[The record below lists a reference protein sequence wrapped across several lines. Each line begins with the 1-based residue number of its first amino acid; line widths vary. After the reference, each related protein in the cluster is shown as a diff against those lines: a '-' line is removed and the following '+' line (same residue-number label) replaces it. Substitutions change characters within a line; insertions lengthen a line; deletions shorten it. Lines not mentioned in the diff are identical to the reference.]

1 MIEPLAAIQRLAEA
15 RGISS
20 TDSLDSPNPQSGS
33 GGITERHTSS
43 SSSGVLLPDQQ
54 RISSCAELD
63 DYEDDNDHMKSLVPM
78 SSYRQH
84 ISREPAHAVLFN
96 YRGERVAGFEMESGL
111 RHMICLPQV
120 YELFLKQLV
129 GGLHTVYTKL
139 KRLNIHPLIC
149 NVEQVRALR
158 SLGAIQPGVNRCKLI
173 EKMDF
178 DKLYDDCTNTGSRP
192 GRPPKRSPTIDDC
205 WSAISK
211 KEKNEDPTT
220 NSSMLPMA
228 STSTNQDIYGSNS
241 SLDKS
246 ISLSALQS
254 GQSSVHH
261 QQASNHQAQLFG
273 SLLPLTAQHL
283 LMQHMMASMV
293 SASMVSQQQLQNQT
307 QDLQQQ
313 SEIRNELNQFRDY
326 ANQMTPGCG
335 INSSINDQN
344 SSHIPPPI
352 TRRTSSSGS
361 ISSTGNRK
369 AQEWSNNSHN
379 RAVKRKEEK
388 NQNETGRSQFG
399 NNQFPFGILSTK
411 DVEDE
416 YSPQSSSSNGNKSDE
431 MSSSSSGNGNVPLN
445 LSNDSRNGSCGKGD
459 QTEPNGSEKNEGRSS
474 CNQSETDDSFD
485 REKSLS
491 ATINDRSESSNRSG
505 SQSSPTE
512 SDQALQFAMT
522 KINTMVETA
531 DKVFKSHYEKLAD
544 LIQNLEGEL
553 NYLKHSEAHCQKVA
567 KLEKQKSDLYFR
579 KYTRLKHETKKLRMR
594 APVPHETDLQRVHT

>member
-1 MIEPLAAIQRLAEA
+1 
-15 RGISS
+15 
-20 TDSLDSPNPQSGS
+20 
-33 GGITERHTSS
+33 
-43 SSSGVLLPDQQ
+43 
-54 RISSCAELD
+54 
-63 DYEDDNDHMKSLVPM
+63 M
-78 SSYRQH
+78 SSNRQH

-220 NSSMLPMA
+220 NNSMLPMA
-228 STSTNQDIYGSNS
+228 STSTNQDLYGSNS

-293 SASMVSQQQLQNQT
+293 SASMVSQQQLQNQP

-313 SEIRNELNQFRDY
+313 SEIRNELNQFRDF
-326 ANQMTPGCG
+326 ANQMSPGCG
-335 INSSINDQN
+335 INSSTNDQSKSIN
-344 SSHIPPPI
+344 SHIPPPI
-352 TRRTSSSGS
+352 TRRTGSNGS

-369 AQEWSNNSHN
+369 AQEWSNNNASHHN
-379 RAVKRKEEK
+379 RAVERKEEK
-388 NQNETGRSQFG
+388 IQNETAMIQFG
-399 NNQFPFGILSTK
+399 NNQFPFGILPTE

-416 YSPQSSSSNGNKSDE
+416 YSPQSSSSNGNKLDE
-431 MSSSSSGNGNVPLN
+431 MNRSNSGNGNVPLN
-445 LSNDSRNGSCGKGD
+445 LSNDSRNGSCGKVD
-459 QTEPNGSEKNEGRSS
+459 QTEPNGSEKNGGRSS
-474 CNQSETDDSFD
+474 YNQSETDDSYD

-531 DKVFKSHYEKLAD
+531 DKVFKGHYEKLAD

-553 NYLKHSEAHCQKVA
+553 NYLKRSEAHCQKVA
-567 KLEKQKSDLYFR
+567 KSEKQKSDLYFR
-579 KYTRLKHETKKLRMR
+579 KYTKLKHETKKLRMR
-594 APVPHETDLQRVHT
+594 AQLPRQTDL